1 MILKKILFS
10 ILLLFFFYSDVFAYV
25 WDSQNLQQ
33 LKQALSDKELNYS
46 HRDYG
51 QKELNTYIE
60 QLNFNLLDE
69 SQKIELNTLATN
81 IFLSFA
87 KDISVG
93 RIDEA
98 LFQTLLKADE
108 DSGLVWESKKKKYFY
123 EKDLNLA
130 LKTHLVLAL
139 LYRYQP
145 QEKAYSDLI
154 DAYHKYENLTFSSI
168 DYRKDLKEGDYGY
181 EITQLKK
188 YLCETKD
195 LNQCDSTYINF
206 PTFDSVL
213 KKAVLAFQKRH
224 YLKQD
229 GIFNRVNALYA
240 KRSAKDKLSQIA
252 LNIERFKLFA
262 PANSDQYIVINIP
275 GFSLQ
280 YFEKK
285 TLIKDIFV
293 VIGREDRPT
302 PIFKDYLEY
311 IVLNPTWSIPQH
323 LMKKDYIRHLVENP
337 ESLLEDDIHIYQRGK
352 EIDPKKVHWEK
363 YLDYEGNIPYQM
375 IQKAGEKN
383 VLGEMK
389 FIFPNKYN
397 VYLHDT
403 NAKHLTTKRYRLYSS
418 GCIRLSDPYMLLSL
432 LAPDTKYSYEA
443 LVNMIE
449 EKKTRTI
456 RLMKKIPI
464 HIRYLT
470 VFADKEG
477 KVNFRK
483 DFYGFDKIQ
492 RQALRK

>member
-1 MILKKILFS
+1 MIFKKFIFSLFIIFS
-10 ILLLFFFYSDVFAYV
+10 VYSELFAYN
-25 WDSQNLQQ
+25 WDSQNLHQ
-33 LKQALSDKELNYS
+33 LKQALLDKDLNYS
-46 HRDYG
+46 HRDYR
-51 QKELNTYIE
+51 QKELITYIE
-60 QLNFNLLDE
+60 QLDFNLLNE
-69 SQKIELNTLATN
+69 SQKSELNTLATN
-81 IFLSFA
+81 IFLSLA
-87 KDISVG
+87 KDISIG

-98 LFQTLLKADE
+98 LFQALLRADE
-108 DSGLVWESKKKKYFY
+108 DSGLVWEKKNKKYSY
-123 EKDLNLA
+123 ENDLDLA

-145 QEKAYSDLI
+145 QEKAYFDLI
-154 DAYHKYENLTFSSI
+154 NAYHRYEKITFSNI

-188 YLCETKD
+188 YLCQTKD
-195 LNQCDSTYINF
+195 LNKCDNSYLNF

-213 KKAVLAFQKRH
+213 KEAVLSFQKRH
-224 YLKQD
+224 YLKQN

-240 KRSAKDKLSQIA
+240 KTTAKEKLSQIE
-252 LNIERFKLFA
+252 LNIERFKLFS
-262 PANSDQYIVINIP
+262 PANSDKYIIINIP

-285 TLIKDIFV
+285 RLIKDIFV

-311 IVLNPTWSIPQH
+311 IVLNPTWSIPQN

-337 ESLLEDDIHIYQRGK
+337 ESLLEDDIHIYRGGH
-352 EIDPKKVHWEK
+352 EINPKKVNWDK

-432 LAPDTKYSYEA
+432 LSSDTKYSYDE
-443 LVNMIE
+443 LVHMIE
-449 EKKTRTI
+449 EKRTRTI
-456 RLMKKIPI
+456 RLLKKIPI
-464 HIRYLT
+464 HIRYLS
-470 VFADKEG
+470 VFVDQEG

-483 DFYGFDKIQ
+483 DFYGLDKIQ
-492 RQALRK
+492 AQALRK